1 MFPPLEKSFEFL
13 LAKREMR
20 DNRIML
26 YLPTGDS
33 FYLKP
38 VEVSQYLK
46 MLGFEDYNHCVDYIW
61 NFRTVVVDLVSQKYI
76 WIGRDRLM
84 EVVNETQLQGVTE

>member
-13 LAKREMR
+13 LAKREMC

-38 VEVSQYLK
+38 AEVSQYLK
-46 MLGFEDYNHCVDYIW
+46 MLGFEDYNNCVDYIW
-61 NFRTVVVDLVSQKYI
+61 NFRTVVVDLVSQKYT